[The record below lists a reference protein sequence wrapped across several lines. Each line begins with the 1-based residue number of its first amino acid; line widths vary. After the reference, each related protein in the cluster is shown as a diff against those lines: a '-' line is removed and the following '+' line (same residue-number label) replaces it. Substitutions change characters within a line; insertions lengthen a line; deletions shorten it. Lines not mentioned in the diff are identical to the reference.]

1 VHQWLLEKD
10 ESSVYQAWVHDA
22 YKLPEHLDAKGEDLL
37 ELIVFQSCDI
47 EKLTPERLAQLN
59 EDREAISALRGALND
74 IAASIPQMRNRTKLK
89 ERLQAATNDA
99 LNRWRNDQ
107 VNMSQFS
114 RELFSVEGLKPTAD
128 FMKKVSERMLEST
141 STPISGAIVGG
152 LTTGTLLGAAAGL
165 AIGVIISHG
174 LSSLQRVRE
183 RAKNSPFRYLTQIE
197 KSGVVFAVG
206 SGATP

>member
-1 VHQWLLEKD
+1 MKVAFTKRGFTMLTSFL
-10 ESSVYQAWVHDA
+10 SIY
-22 YKLPEHLDAKGEDLL
+22 AKGEDLL

-114 RELFSVEGLKPTAD
+114 RELFSVEGLKATAD